1 MTPEPT
7 PESILNDI
15 AQIQRM
21 DRGTVSIIR
30 QGPEGPYYNHQC
42 YEQGRNTSRYVPRE
56 QVQALQEAIEGFR
69 RFEKLQE
76 QYVELVVS
84 RTRAERQ
91 SGSKKNL
98 RHPESSCPKKR
109 KSNS

>member
-1 MTPEPT
+1 MNSETT
-7 PESILNDI
+7 PESILNAI
-15 AQIQRM
+15 AQIQRL

-30 QGPEGPYYNHQC
+30 QGPAGPYYNHQC

-56 QVQALQEAIEGFR
+56 QVPALKEAIEGYQ
-69 RFEKLQE
+69 RFEKLLE

-91 SGSKKNL
+91 SGSKKKL
-98 RHPESSCPKKR
+98 PRR
-109 KSNS
+109 KSSWPRNKKSNC

>member
-1 MTPEPT
+1 
-7 PESILNDI
+7 
-15 AQIQRM
+15 
-21 DRGTVSIIR
+21 
-30 QGPEGPYYNHQC
+30 
-42 YEQGRNTSRYVPRE
+42 VP
-56 QVQALQEAIEGFR
+56 ALQEAIEGYR

-98 RHPESSCPKKR
+98 RHPKSSCPKNK
-109 KSNS
+109 KSNY